1 MTAGLPG
8 ATFVPMAAAKA
19 RARASVVREIEYDG
33 TAGDFRK
40 KTRAIEKEMAA
51 RGLKLVGVPGLFGA
65 SGVRLTFREP
75 AAAPKPGK
83 APTRRRK

>member
-1 MTAGLPG
+1 MG
-8 ATFVPMAAAKA
+8 AAVI
-19 RARASVVREIEYDG
+19 REIEYDG

-40 KTRAIEKEMAA
+40 KTRAVEKEMAA

-75 AAAPKPGK
+75 AVAPKAGK
-83 APTRRRK
+83 GPARRRK